1 MNLVKPCLLAA
12 LALMTASCASTGKL
26 PGTFVAPRIDCAA
39 YDLPPMA
46 APSPPPA
53 GSRDVREYQL
63 YAYGWQTYAEAVLG
77 QRVDTAQ
84 CLATLKA
91 AGVIR

>member
-1 MNLVKPCLLAA
+1 
-12 LALMTASCASTGKL
+12 
-26 PGTFVAPRIDCAA
+26 
-39 YDLPPMA
+39 
-46 APSPPPA
+46 
-53 GSRDVREYQL
+53 VREYQL